1 MNLVEL
7 YKQTP
12 PERHQDIVI
21 SGDRLFFDG
30 EEYVIEGDGEL
41 ELVRSQKG
49 LEQYLRQIGAKLGVK
64 QG

>member
-1 MNLVEL
+1 MNIAEL

-12 PERHQDIVI
+12 PERHQDIII

-41 ELVRSQKG
+41 KVVRSQKG
-49 LEQYLRQIGAKLGVK
+49 LEQYLRQIKTKLGVE
-64 QG
+64 

>member
-1 MNLVEL
+1 MNIVEL

-12 PERHQDIVI
+12 PERHQDIII

-41 ELVRSQKG
+41 KVVRSQKG
-49 LEQYLRQIGAKLGVK
+49 LEQYLRQIKTKLGVE
-64 QG
+64 